1 MTSCYGALKIDEVLA
16 HGHIVVTVFFIASDK
31 GTFEEGTPYLLP
43 PAKFIEI
50 CDCNAI
56 VYCTACFE
64 KVMVETAA
72 FNFVA
77 DWKVESYFEIHWC
90 VNSLISSL

>member
-31 GTFEEGTPYLLP
+31 GTPILP
-43 PAKFIEI
+43 SPSKFIEI
-50 CDCNAI
+50 CYCNAI
-56 VYCTACFE
+56 VYCTASFE

-72 FNFVA
+72 FNFAV
-77 DWKVESYFEIHWC
+77 D
-90 VNSLISSL
+90 

>member
-1 MTSCYGALKIDEVLA
+1 MTSCYGALKIGEVLA

-31 GTFEEGTPYLLP
+31 GTPFLLP

-50 CDCNAI
+50 CYCNAI

-64 KVMVETAA
+64 KVMVESAA
-72 FNFVA
+72 FNFAA
-77 DWKVESYFEIHWC
+77 D
-90 VNSLISSL
+90 

>member
-16 HGHIVVTVFFIASDK
+16 HGHIVVTVFLIVSDK
-31 GTFEEGTPYLLP
+31 GTSEEGTPFLLP

-50 CDCNAI
+50 CDFNAI
-56 VYCTACFE
+56 VYCTTCFE

-72 FNFVA
+72 FNFAA
-77 DWKVESYFEIHWC
+77 D
-90 VNSLISSL
+90 